1 MRNNHKQIAV
11 IGGRTPSEAEL
22 KLAEEVG
29 RLVAES
35 GYQLIC
41 GGMGGVMEAACK
53 GASEADGVTI
63 GVLPGS
69 HREEAN
75 RYVKIAIATGIG
87 IARNSILAHSADAAV
102 AIAGRYGT
110 LSEVAYFLQLG
121 KPVAILS
128 CSWKIPG
135 AIEVTSAEEAMKA
148 IGAD

>member
-29 RLVAES
+29 RLVAEG

-75 RYVKIAIATGIG
+75 QYVKIAIATGIG

-128 CSWKIPG
+128 CPWKIPG
-135 AIEVTSAEEAMKA
+135 AIEVSSAEEAMKA